1 MRKIIDECYKR
12 AQKIIKENRDLLDLI
27 ANALLEYE
35 TITKEQIEYLVEHK
49 CMPQENEEID
59 MSDFKDASLEDL
71 TLSELKDLA
80 REKNIKGYSRMTKEE
95 LIKKLNEISSN

>member
-1 MRKIIDECYKR
+1 
-12 AQKIIKENRDLLDLI
+12 
-27 ANALLEYE
+27 
-35 TITKEQIEYLVEHK
+35 
-49 CMPQENEEID
+49 